1 MIFLELTY
9 HAENENLTIRNVVKN
24 KFNISSRLLTKLR
37 KNNKILLNGKSTYLD
52 KPMVKNDVLNINL
65 DFEEDNSNILPKA
78 MSLEILF
85 EDDCFLI
92 LNKPSNIAVHPS
104 ILHYDNSL
112 SNGVKNYFD
121 SINLK
126 RKIRPVNRLDRDTSG
141 IIIFAK
147 NEYIQESLISQM
159 KSNTFYKEY
168 LAILDGNLEKKTGTI
183 NAPISRKEDSII
195 ERCISETGSLAI
207 TEYSVIKDFENY
219 CLVKFILKTGRTHQ
233 IRVHTKYIGHP
244 ILGDTLYG
252 TPSQLISR
260 QALHSNKVEFIHP
273 LTGKSISLEVNPPS
287 DMLNLL

>member
-92 LNKPSNIAVHPS
+92 LNKPANIAVHPS

-121 SINLK
+121 
-126 RKIRPVNRLDRDTSG
+126 R
-141 IIIFAK
+141 
-147 NEYIQESLISQM
+147 
-159 KSNTFYKEY
+159 
-168 LAILDGNLEKKTGTI
+168 
-183 NAPISRKEDSII
+183 
-195 ERCISETGSLAI
+195 
-207 TEYSVIKDFENY
+207 
-219 CLVKFILKTGRTHQ
+219 
-233 IRVHTKYIGHP
+233 
-244 ILGDTLYG
+244 
-252 TPSQLISR
+252 
-260 QALHSNKVEFIHP
+260 
-273 LTGKSISLEVNPPS
+273 
-287 DMLNLL
+287 LNLT